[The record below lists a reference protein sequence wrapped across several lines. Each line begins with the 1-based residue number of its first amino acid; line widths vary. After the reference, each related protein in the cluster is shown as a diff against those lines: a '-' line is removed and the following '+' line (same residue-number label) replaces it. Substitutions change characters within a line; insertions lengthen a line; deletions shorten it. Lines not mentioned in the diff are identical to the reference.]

1 MSEGVR
7 LDKLLVQRGLV
18 SSRARA
24 EEVIVQHGVRINGTH
39 VERKPSKSVAE
50 DASLELLGEALPW
63 VGRGALKM
71 LAMIEA
77 WPDFRAALNGGYVLD
92 VGASTGGFTEVAL
105 QHGAAAVCAVDA
117 GRDQLHPSLR
127 AVPEVWS
134 VEQQKIQD
142 FEAAALQ
149 ARWGRLASV
158 FAIDVSFTG
167 LSHILPSV
175 ALLVAPGALGCILVK
190 PQFEVGPAGLSRAGI
205 VRNEKLRQQAI
216 RRVKQEVLDA
226 GFTIAVDMP
235 SPVSGGDGN
244 IEHLL
249 GVLHYMPGAE
259 NNGNCTS

>member
-24 EEVIVQHGVRINGTH
+24 EALIVDHGVKVNGAS
-39 VERKPSKSVAE
+39 VERKPSKSVSA
-50 DASLELLGEALPW
+50 DASLELLGEEMPW

-77 WPDFRAALNGGYVLD
+77 WPAYRNALKGGYVLD

-105 QHGAAAVCAVDA
+105 KHGAEAVCAVDA
-117 GRDQLHPSLR
+117 GRDQLHGSLR
-127 AVPEVWS
+127 VLPAVWS

-142 FEAAALQ
+142 FEPAALQ
-149 ARWGRLASV
+149 ERWGKLASV

-167 LSHILPSV
+167 LGHIMPAVSSLTS
-175 ALLVAPGALGCILVK
+175 PGALGCILVK

-205 VRNEKLRQQAI
+205 VRNEKLRLQTI
-216 RRVKQEVLDA
+216 RRVVQEVSAA
-226 GFTIAVDMP
+226 GFTIVVDLP

-249 GVLHYMPGAE
+249 GVLNHTRGKE
-259 NNGNCTS
+259 NNGNCIA